1 MAEFNPN
8 DIGVP
13 NGNFF
18 GLPYSVEESKI
29 VLLMA
34 PWDVTTSYMAGTSDS
49 PNAILNASVQVDL
62 FDENIPNAWEAKI
75 GTLPQDESLYSFGKR
90 NREIAERVIE
100 SLSTGLSGSETQ
112 RLIDEVNEACSC
124 FNNTVYNVCRE
135 QLEAGRFVGIV
146 GGEHSVPL
154 GLVMA
159 LGERH
164 EEFGV
169 LHIDAH
175 ADLRRAY
182 EGFTYSHASIMYNIL
197 NRVPQVKRLVQVA
210 VRDFCS
216 DEYAIMQNDS
226 RVVSFTDSAIN
237 RRIYDGGNWREICD
251 EIVERLPNKVYISFD
266 IDGLEPSLC
275 ANTGTPVPGGLGY
288 RQAVYLLERVVER
301 GKEII
306 GFDLCEVAGTPDTE
320 AVDANVG
327 ARVLYKL
334 SLLLWKSI
342 NKF

>member
-8 DIGVP
+8 DVGIP

-18 GLPYSVEESKI
+18 GLPYTPDESQI
-29 VLLMA
+29 VLVRA
-34 PWDVTTSYMAGTSDS
+34 PWDVTTSYMAGTSDG
-49 PNAILNASVQVDL
+49 PEAILDASVQVDL

-75 GTLPQDESLYSFGKR
+75 GTLPADESLYRYGKTY
-90 NREIAERVIE
+90 REVAEKIITA
-100 SLSTGLSGSETQ
+100 LSNGLSGRE
-112 RLIDEVNEACSC
+112 IDELTEKVNDASAF
-124 FNNTVYNVCRE
+124 FNSRIYEISKSRLDE
-135 QLEAGRFVGIV
+135 GRFVGVV

-154 GLVMA
+154 GLVVA
-159 LGERH
+159 LGEEH

-175 ADLRRAY
+175 ADLRKAY

-197 NRVPQVKRLVQVA
+197 NEVPQVKRLVQVA

-216 DEYAIMQNDS
+216 DEYDIMQNDE
-226 RVVSFTDSAIN
+226 RVCSFTDSAVC
-237 RRIYDGGNWREICD
+237 RRIYGGETWMKICD
-251 EIVERLPNKVYISFD
+251 EIIDRLPDKVYISFD

-275 ANTGTPVPGGLGY
+275 ANTGTPVPGGLSY
-288 RQAVYLLERVVER
+288 RQAMYLLERVVER
-301 GKEII
+301 GKRII
-306 GFDLCEVAGTPDTE
+306 GFDLCEVAGTPDSE

-334 SLLLWKSI
+334 CLLSWKSI
-342 NKF
+342 NKI

>member
-34 PWDVTTSYMAGTSDS
+34 PWDVTTSYMAGTSDG

-90 NREIAERVIE
+90 NRGIAESVIE
-100 SLSTGLSGSETQ
+100 NLSNGLSGSETQ

-216 DEYAIMQNDS
+216 DEYAIMQHDS

-275 ANTGTPVPGGLGY
+275 ANTGTPVPGIGL
-288 RQAVYLLERVVER
+288 QA
-301 GKEII
+301 G
-306 GFDLCEVAGTPDTE
+306 C
-320 AVDANVG
+320 
-327 ARVLYKL
+327 L
-334 SLLLWKSI
+334 S
-342 NKF
+342 FGEGC